1 MPENNRECEPIA
13 QLLRQKIQSYR
24 SELHNHHQP
33 TTDSISPARRRAVLE
48 TRPMA
53 LPKQQQSKN
62 PHFTLAMLIS
72 QRKWSLIDALLSTP
86 DAPRL
91 PVDEPG
97 IDNAVTPDI
106 VVHFAARFQAPLRII
121 SLLSGLYPR
130 SLTSPD
136 MAGRYPIHVAA
147 KWGATPDVIRFLV
160 EAGPSVVGV
169 PDSAGKTPMHYVG
182 ESYVAHYN
190 SDLYNRS
197 EAMMHVVRMLKTS
210 APASVNLEDGEGM
223 NAIEYA
229 LDSDADIRVIKV
241 MQRACRDDWR
251 ERQLVRHAAAS
262 AAAGRR
268 RHDDLVEEMHVMADR
283 LQRETTG
290 RGGSSPRAGTKK
302 RAASRRVNLPLH
314 GARAERPASQ
324 TARTA

>member
-1 MPENNRECEPIA
+1 
-13 QLLRQKIQSYR
+13 
-24 SELHNHHQP
+24 
-33 TTDSISPARRRAVLE
+33 LE

-53 LPKQQQSKN
+53 RSKQQQPK
-62 PHFTLAMLIS
+62 HFTLAVLIS
-72 QRKWSLIDALLSTP
+72 QRQWGTIDALLATP

-91 PVDEPG
+91 PIDEPG

-169 PDSAGKTPMHYVG
+169 PDNSGKTPMHYVG
-182 ESYVAHYN
+182 ECYVAHYN
-190 SDLYNRS
+190 SSLYNRS
-197 EAMMHVVRMLKTS
+197 EAMMHVVRLLKTS
-210 APASVNLEDGEGM
+210 APASVNLEDEEGM

-251 ERQLVRHAAAS
+251 ERQFVRHAAAS
-262 AAAGRR
+262 SAAGRR
-268 RHDDLVEEMHVMADR
+268 RHDDLVKEMHVMADR
-283 LQRETTG
+283 LQRETG
-290 RGGSSPRAGTKK
+290 RGSSPRAEAKEQAG
-302 RAASRRVNLPLH
+302 SRRVNLQLH
-314 GARAERPASQ
+314 STGVERPKSH